1 MTAVAGSRYDDDA
14 ITNAALA
21 AKAGDRANAT
31 AFVQMTQRQVY
42 RFLAHLCDPGEV
54 EDLTQ
59 ETYLRAMSSLK
70 RFAARSSARTWLLG
84 IARRV
89 AADQVRRNTRSP
101 RTTSLDGEVEG
112 SLHKQ
117 ASGFE
122 DEALLRRLL
131 DALSPQRRD
140 AFVATQVIGLSYAE
154 AAAVCDCP
162 VGTIR
167 SRVAR
172 AREDLVSALDHDQ
185 GGRDNALRGDL
196 RIS

>member
-1 MTAVAGSRYDDDA
+1 MAGSRNDDDA

-21 AKAGDRANAT
+21 AKAGDRASAT

-42 RFLAHLCDPGEV
+42 RFLAHLCDPNEV

-101 RTTSLDGEVEG
+101 RTTSLYAREAQGN
-112 SLHKQ
+112 LHKH

-185 GGRDNALRGDL
+185 GGRDNALRSNP
-196 RIS
+196 RSS